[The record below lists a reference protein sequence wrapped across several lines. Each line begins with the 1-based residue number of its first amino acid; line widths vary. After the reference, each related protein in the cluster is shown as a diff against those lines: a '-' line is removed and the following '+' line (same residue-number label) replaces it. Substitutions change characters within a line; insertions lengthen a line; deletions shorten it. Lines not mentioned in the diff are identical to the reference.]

1 MEALWFGFRS
11 ASWGELS
18 VVGGFE
24 LGRRDVAERAVEPCV
39 VEPVD
44 PAERR
49 ELDVVDGPPGC
60 LAADQLCLEHPI
72 YCLGQSIVIGISDG
86 PNRRTSADVVESFGV
101 SHTREL
107 RPGVGVTDQ
116 PVE

>member
-1 MEALWFGFRS
+1 METRWFGFRS
-11 ASWGELS
+11 ACWGELS

-24 LGRRDVAERAVEPCV
+24 LGRRDVAEGAVEPCV

-60 LAADQLCLEHPI
+60 LAADQLGLEHPVDG
-72 YCLGQSIVIGISDG
+72 LGQSIVVGIGDG
-86 PNRRTSADVVESFGV
+86 PNRRTSADVVEAFGV
-101 SHTREL
+101 A
-107 RPGVGVTDQ
+107 
-116 PVE
+116 